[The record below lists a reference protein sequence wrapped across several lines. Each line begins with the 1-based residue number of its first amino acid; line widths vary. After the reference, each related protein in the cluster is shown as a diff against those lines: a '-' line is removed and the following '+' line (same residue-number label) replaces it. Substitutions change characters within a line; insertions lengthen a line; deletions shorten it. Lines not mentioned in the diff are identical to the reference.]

1 MTMKTYF
8 SPKIA
13 VAFGIA
19 VASSSV
25 QALTITQ
32 TDSTSPLTM
41 LNALLAPGSGI
52 NVIGGSLTYVG
63 KTTPGKEQGATYS
76 GFNLSPLSGPG
87 ATIINPDGIL
97 LTTGTSQIPFTNTVP
112 DFSNGNTYPSPG
124 TGPSGPLSAISGL
137 TTADKNFISF
147 NFTLDPSKTSVN
159 AKFVF
164 ASDEYPTQTVTD
176 IFGFFVDG
184 VNYAYF
190 PGGALVSNVPA
201 ANFQNNPLGSSGYQI
216 EFNGLTTSLSVEGL
230 INTSLTTHTLMIAI
244 ADTNDAAYES
254 AVFIGGLT
262 AANGVT
268 GGIVDSEVPVP
279 ASAWLMASG
288 LLGLLGAR
296 RRQAK

>member
-1 MTMKTYF
+1 MTMKIFF
-8 SPKIA
+8 SVKNAAVIGLAIA
-13 VAFGIA
+13 T
-19 VASSSV
+19 SYT
-25 QALTITQ
+25 QALTIIP

-52 NVIGGSLTYVG
+52 NVVGGSLSYVG
-63 KTTPGKEQGATYS
+63 KTTLGKEQGATYT

-97 LTTGTSQIPFTNTVP
+97 LTTGTSQIPITNTVP
-112 DFSNGNTYPSPG
+112 DFSNGNTYPSTG
-124 TGPSGPLSAISGL
+124 TGPSGPLSTLSGL
-137 TTADKNFISF
+137 TTYDKNVISF
-147 NFTLDPSKTSVN
+147 SFTLDPGKTSVN
-159 AKFVF
+159 ANFVF

-176 IFGFFVDG
+176 VFGFFVDG

-230 INTSLTTHTLMIAI
+230 INTSLTTHTIMIAI

-262 AANGVT
+262 AANGTT
-268 GGIVDSEVPVP
+268 GGIVDSEVPLP
-279 ASAWLMASG
+279 ASAWLLGSG
-288 LLGLLGAR
+288 LIGLFGAR